1 MLVLFLIR
9 LDVFKNPKWD
19 FIMKQFWQHRWHQHL
34 IIVSFSK
41 KQLQSKCR
49 KYCKQNSSVIGCSD
63 KQLIHCNLIFNTDF
77 EVIKNVNK

>member
-1 MLVLFLIR
+1 M
-9 LDVFKNPKWD
+9 DDK
-19 FIMKQFWQHRWHQHL
+19 

-77 EVIKNVNK
+77 KIVRGGKC